1 MKVDVYS
8 NFFSSGLRAITGRP
22 RKRPT
27 SMYTYPSPLEFT
39 LPEPSSSSRLDP
51 LPPAIDTAPPYIR
64 SPRSSILFAMSPS
77 KPSSSRSSTSPPP
90 PRSRRS
96 SLMALPSRVLNR
108 MSASF
113 ASNELPSHK
122 STTPQTP
129 SGLRRDHTADMSD
142 VIWITEGGP
151 LVAPLTPTSPKLV
164 PIDPFSSS
172 PDTKSVFIDF
182 YDTPSST
189 PNRESFISFTTS
201 SKSSSLLHL
210 PRRERPTS
218 IQTMPLPTRSRRS
231 SLQYPLPSQDK
242 YDWAWILD
250 EATPIYSPR
259 PPEELEQVDEADE
272 VDPARLDWW
281 QFHNDLVQRED
292 TA

>member
-113 ASNELPSHK
+113 SSNELPSHK

-129 SGLRRDHTADMSD
+129 SGLRRDHAADMSD

-151 LVAPLTPTSPKLV
+151 LVAPLFLRHTIIYTESRIIHILHDLIQEQFSAPSPT
-164 PIDPFSSS
+164 
-172 PDTKSVFIDF
+172 
-182 YDTPSST
+182 
-189 PNRESFISFTTS
+189 
-201 SKSSSLLHL
+201 
-210 PRRERPTS
+210 
-218 IQTMPLPTRSRRS
+218 
-231 SLQYPLPSQDK
+231 QDK